1 MPRPNDPFPS
11 FRFVLELGSLQV
23 AGFQECSGL
32 QLETKTFEY
41 PEGGRNASPLKF
53 PERGAVSNITLK
65 RGMIEGASSSALFN
79 WHRDVMTG
87 TFDQTDNPHLR
98 PFDSDEDIADRLAIV
113 LQDEAGAE
121 VKRWR
126 LFRAFP
132 VKWVGPDLKAD
143 SSAVAVETLEIACE
157 GLEIG

>member
-1 MPRPNDPFPS
+1 MRRPTDPLPS
-11 FRFVLELGSLQV
+11 FRFVLELGALQV

-32 QLETKTFEY
+32 QLETSVFEY
-41 PEGGRNASPLKF
+41 PEGGRNSSPLKF

-65 RGMIEGASSSALFN
+65 RGMVDGATSNSLYQ
-79 WHRDVMTG
+79 WHRDVMSG
-87 TFDQTDNPHLR
+87 EFDSSNNPHLR
-98 PFDSDEDIADRLAIV
+98 PFDSDDDISERLSIV
-113 LQDEAGAE
+113 LQDEAGQE

-157 GLEIG
+157 GLEAA